1 METDTVERF
10 ENHTNNTK
18 EISYLAQMKSL
29 IDQNKKML

>member
-18 EISYLAQMKSL
+18 EISYLNWKEWYLHM
-29 IDQNKKML
+29 